1 MVKNFKKGTFLVT
14 SLRIISEILIQII
27 SDYHAF
33 EVVQFTT
40 NKRGNPQVIDES
52 GFAYSKHVVSKGI
65 IYWRC
70 MRKSPADNRYCTTRV
85 GTEGNRI
92 VKRSGNHNH
101 HPELKI
107 KY

>member
-1 MVKNFKKGTFLVT
+1 MNLF
-14 SLRIISEILIQII
+14 LIQII

-52 GFAYSKHVVSKGI
+52 GYAYSKHVVSKGI

-101 HPELKI
+101 HPSLKI